1 MNKNLIPAGHR
12 PRKRFGQHFL
22 VRPSVLRAIAEQ
34 AGLTPET
41 VVLEIGAGTGNLTR
55 ELSRRAA
62 KVFALEF
69 DRDLAAALREEF
81 ASGNVEVI
89 EADALEFDFAAL
101 EPGPGGLKIV
111 GNLPYNISV
120 PLIFRL
126 LETPGPARELLL
138 MVQKEVAER
147 IIAGPGGK
155 AYGILAVLCQ
165 MLADVKIVLRV
176 PASAFSPRPQVES
189 AGVRFQLLEAPRHPL
204 PDWEFFKRVVKAA
217 FGQRRKII
225 ANALSGS
232 PDLALPPETVAQ
244 ALSQAGIKPTR
255 RAQTLTLAEFAD
267 LATKLNPEGPGHKSL
282 AAQPLAPKADS

>member
-1 MNKNLIPAGHR
+1 MARILLPPGHR
-12 PRKRFGQHFL
+12 PKKRLGQNFL
-22 VRPSVLRAIAEQ
+22 VRPSLLRAIAER
-34 AGLTPET
+34 AGLTEEIT
-41 VVLEIGAGTGNLTR
+41 VVEIGAGTGNLTR

-81 ASGNVEVI
+81 AAGNVEVI

-101 EPGPGGLKIV
+101 KPGSGGLKIV

-147 IIAGPGGK
+147 IIAPPGGK

-165 MLADVKIVLRV
+165 TLADVKIVLRV
-176 PASAFSPRPQVES
+176 PASAFSPKPKVES
-189 AGVRFQLLEAPRHPL
+189 AVVRFQLLDAPRHPL

-232 PDLALPPETVAQ
+232 PDLALAPDTVAQ
-244 ALSQAGIKPTR
+244 ALSQAKIQPTR
-255 RAQTLTLAEFAD
+255 RAQTLTLAEFAELGND
-267 LATKLNPEGPGHKSL
+267 LQGLTRSTERAEKG
-282 AAQPLAPKADS
+282 